1 MSVSLHSLFQSMG
14 QDLLRRGFRPMWLLG
29 SGVSPNHYL
38 SLWWLLL
45 YSFRPC
51 LNWMI
56 SVPTHLVCSTHL
68 DRVTS
73 ELRLCIRQQV
83 FHKFLFDPQPVHDC
97 HLYCSRL
104 IKLPQAKTTI
114 AIVIYFLFRW
124 VLFPRCSPWFSPIL
138 FSSTFF
144 SNIRLCHSVMNFVV
158 LDLSIVVS
166 QT

>member
-1 MSVSLHSLFQSMG
+1 
-14 QDLLRRGFRPMWLLG
+14 
-29 SGVSPNHYL
+29 
-38 SLWWLLL
+38 
-45 YSFRPC
+45 
-51 LNWMI
+51 MI
-56 SVPTHLVCSTHL
+56 SVPTRLVCSPHL

-166 QT
+166 HNPKHPIFKTKFFISFLTFCHGSYVWL